1 MRQLGSINVL
11 GNVINIWG
19 DFGTIFQK
27 KAKAIIHVVHGIF
40 QKLSHLKYNSI
51 KSGRNQLKLST

>member
-1 MRQLGSINVL
+1 MMRPLGSINVS

-40 QKLSHLKYNSI
+40 QKLAHLKW
-51 KSGRNQLKLST
+51 L